1 MGMDRRG
8 EIGFLEAI
16 VATMAVCMVLTA
28 FVGFLAAETVLEST
42 DASDFDRSVTD
53 GVRIEGGGYV
63 DPTMGAALAAMA
75 ERNGYRMAEVRCHAS
90 GAEGIRPGRWT
101 TDPDYNGNI
110 VSDRYMR
117 YVSSDDGRVVPTI
130 FEVMVCT

>member
-63 DPTMGAALAAMA
+63 DPTMGTALAAMA
-75 ERNGYRMAEVRCHAS
+75 ERNGYRMAE
-90 GAEGIRPGRWT
+90 EIGRAH
-101 TDPDYNGNI
+101 
-110 VSDRYMR
+110 V
-117 YVSSDDGRVVPTI
+117 
-130 FEVMVCT
+130 